1 MPFPAWGGGPQR
13 SWRRGHQQGPV
24 SLTAGGQLR
33 SQTSSLSPR
42 PPTSPLHMGPLQ
54 PPVEEGLQT
63 SVKAREILERRLVL
77 LEAMLGV
84 ENDV

>member
-1 MPFPAWGGGPQR
+1 M
-13 SWRRGHQQGPV
+13 